1 MLLTR
6 RRCLS
11 LAALSLTACSP
22 KKGTGY
28 PGYVLIATSG
38 DTTLA
43 VVDLLSFKLL
53 NPIPLD
59 ASPTAVVP
67 GGPDHCYVLTPSSGS
82 VHVINS
88 SLKRV
93 ATRKFSDELSELFLS
108 PDRRNLLAIS
118 AASREFIVVDAA
130 SLAVV
135 HRYQLR
141 SEPISLDVNAAGDV
155 AIGLRGAPN
164 LVFFRRGVEGRE
176 AAVDGEPGS
185 LRFRRDGKVLIVAKP
200 AARSLSILTVPNMQL
215 MADLPLAMQPDNLCF
230 NSDGG
235 QLFVTGE
242 GMDAVAIV
250 FPYQTLEVE
259 QTILAGRSPGVMA
272 CSNAPPYLLFVAN
285 SNGSDLSIL
294 DIDTRRV
301 VGILGVGLR
310 PSFIAITPDNQYAL
324 ILNGGSNDMAV
335 IRITAIRPSYQ
346 KKNGVAL
353 YTMLPVGTAPV
364 HAAIMDRI

>member
-1 MLLTR
+1 MFLTR

-11 LAALSLTACSP
+11 VAALSLVACSP

-53 NPIPLD
+53 DPILLD
-59 ASPTAVVP
+59 ASPTAVMA
-67 GGPDHCYVLTPSSGS
+67 GGNQHSYVLTPASGS
-82 VHVINS
+82 VHVIDS

-93 ATRKFSDELSELFLS
+93 ASGKFSDELSALLLS
-108 PDRRNLLAIS
+108 PDGRNLLAIS
-118 AASREFIVVDAA
+118 ATSREFIVAEAA
-130 SLAVV
+130 SLAVL
-135 HRYQLR
+135 HRYKLR
-141 SEPISLDVNAAGDV
+141 SEPISLDVNVAGDV

-164 LVFFRRGVEGRE
+164 LVFFRRGVAGRE

-185 LRFRRDGKVLIVAKP
+185 IRFRRDGKALIVAKP
-200 AARSLSILTVPNMQL
+200 AAHSLSILTVPNMQL

-230 NSDGG
+230 NADGG
-235 QLFVTGE
+235 QLFVTGD

-272 CSNAPPYLLFVAN
+272 CSNAPPYFLFVA
-285 SNGSDLSIL
+285 SSDGSDLSIL
-294 DIDTRRV
+294 DIETRRV
-301 VGILGVGLR
+301 VGIVGVGLR

-324 ILNGGSNDMAV
+324 ILNRGSNDMAV

-353 YTMLPVGTAPV
+353 YTMLPVGTTPV
-364 HAAIMDRI
+364 HAAVINRV